1 MNLHSLRQKLF
12 QYRGYTPIPF
22 LIAMVAFARPL
33 AWTMLVGGCL
43 AVAGELLRYWGV
55 AYAGSLTRVTGSVG
69 APEVIT
75 AGPYAHVRN
84 PLYVGNIFMYTG
96 IGIMAN
102 ALSPWLVVGA
112 FVYFTFQYVEIVT
125 LEEEF
130 LAQKFGEQYNEFR
143 RNVPAF
149 LPRWIPYRTEAQS
162 HQQPDWWAGL
172 RSERRTLQ
180 AFCLVVALL
189 MLFWLLR

>member
-1 MNLHSLRQKLF
+1 
-12 QYRGYTPIPF
+12 
-22 LIAMVAFARPL
+22 
-33 AWTMLVGGCL
+33 MLCGGCL

-69 APEVIT
+69 APQVIT
-75 AGPYAHVRN
+75 AGPYAHLRN
-84 PLYVGNIFMYTG
+84 PLYVGNIFIYTG

-102 ALSPWLVVGA
+102 ALFPWLVVGA
-112 FVYFTFQYVEIVT
+112 FLYFTFQYVEIVT

-130 LAQKFGEQYNEFR
+130 LEEKFGETYNEFR

-149 LPRWIPYRTEAQS
+149 VPRWKPFRAEAQG
-162 HQQPDWWAGL
+162 QQRPDWRAGF

-180 AFCLVVALL
+180 AFGLVVATLILL
-189 MLFWLLR
+189 SLLR

>member
-112 FVYFTFQYVEIVT
+112 FLYFTFQYVEIVT